1 LKTDIPEILPLILD
15 NLKSAVVFVDNEHI
29 IRYLNAAAR
38 KKYAKYG
45 EIIGK
50 SIFHCHNEN
59 SCRMIRDYHEKMRA
73 GADEFLLAERE
84 AYRAYMRSVRSP
96 EGELLGYYEI
106 HEPK

>member
-1 LKTDIPEILPLILD
+1 MQSVNSGIPQIILD
-15 NLKSAVVFVDNEHI
+15 SRKNAVVFVDNEHI
-29 IRYLNAAAR
+29 IRYLNTAAR
-38 KKYAKYG
+38 KKYIKYG
-45 EIIGK
+45 EITGK

-59 SCRMIRDYHEKMRA
+59 SCRMIRDYHDKMKT

-106 HEPK
+106 HELK